1 MNIVYVY
8 GTKQFER
15 LVKQIN
21 NNLYKPHDDV
31 LILDP
36 VDTIDFSI
44 DIEEAFN
51 IIPLFMHDFRYVCY
65 KDKIIFG
72 NNKVGDTCELTN
84 VIKNLLRIDYIN
96 YIPSSTIIDLLKFIA
111 DKQNTSPDK
120 IMTDLNI
127 TSTSDP
133 IDKLNVITEALKYD
147 TPYVL
152 NVIIDGIKTVSN
164 EIIQLVQSTLTRV
177 NNKFQQ

>member
-8 GTKQFER
+8 GTKNFER

-21 NNLYKPHDDV
+21 NNVYKPHDDV

-36 VDTIDFSI
+36 VDTDFSI

-51 IIPLFMHDFRYVCY
+51 IIPLFMNNFRYVCY

-72 NNKVGDTCELTN
+72 GNKVGDTCELAN
-84 VIKNLLRIDYIN
+84 VIKKLLRIDYIR
-96 YIPSSTIIDLLKFIA
+96 YIPSNTIIDLLKFIA
-111 DKQNTSPDK
+111 DKQNTSADK
-120 IMTDLNI
+120 IMTDLIMTN
-127 TSTSDP
+127 TSDP
-133 IDKLNVITEALKYD
+133 IDKLNVIAEALKYD

-152 NVIIDGIKTVSN
+152 NAMIDGIRTVSN
-164 EIIQLVQSTLTRV
+164 EIIQLIQSTLTRV